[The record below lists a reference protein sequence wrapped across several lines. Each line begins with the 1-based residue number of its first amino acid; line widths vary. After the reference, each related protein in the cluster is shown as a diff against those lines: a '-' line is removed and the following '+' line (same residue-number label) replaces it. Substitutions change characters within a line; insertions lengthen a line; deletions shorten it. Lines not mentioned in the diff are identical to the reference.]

1 MLWDREI
8 HKLAIFFLF
17 FYWFVTYRKKTQDFK
32 WLSGFIQI
40 NPSNHL
46 HTLLNYEVMK
56 IMQVED
62 EKVGIF
68 MYVFL

>member
-8 HKLAIFFLF
+8 HKLEIFFF
-17 FYWFVTYRKKTQDFK
+17 FLLIYNLKKTKDLN

-68 MYVFL
+68 IYVFL